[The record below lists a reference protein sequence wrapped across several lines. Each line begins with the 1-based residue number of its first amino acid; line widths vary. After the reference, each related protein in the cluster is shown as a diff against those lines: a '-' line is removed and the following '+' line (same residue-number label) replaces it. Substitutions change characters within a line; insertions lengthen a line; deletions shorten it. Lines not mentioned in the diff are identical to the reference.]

1 MKAVQFPLEYR
12 AELLGEYAERLA
24 AQDRVRPF
32 GIAAAMAILLLLQA
46 FFRSWR
52 LATVVFVTL
61 PMALVGGVLVA
72 CVADDGLLS
81 LGSIAGLVALLG
93 IAVRNGMSLV
103 GHYRRLEQ
111 HDGGAFGAEL
121 VERGT
126 REWSAPILM
135 TAITTALVFVP
146 SALLGSIAGLEIL
159 RPMAVVILG
168 GLVTTTLFSL
178 VGVPAIYVLFGA
190 AREAE
195 LEDLRATVAGEEETL
210 TAKA

>member
-1 MKAVQFPLEYR
+1 
-12 AELLGEYAERLA
+12 
-24 AQDRVRPF
+24 
-32 GIAAAMAILLLLQA
+32 
-46 FFRSWR
+46 
-52 LATVVFVTL
+52 
-61 PMALVGGVLVA
+61 
-72 CVADDGLLS
+72 
-81 LGSIAGLVALLG
+81 
-93 IAVRNGMSLV
+93 
-103 GHYRRLEQ
+103 
-111 HDGGAFGAEL
+111 
-121 VERGT
+121 
-126 REWSAPILM
+126 M